1 MNILLTGGA
10 GYIGSHTAAALVEAG
25 HSIVIYDNLCN
36 SKVQVIENLE
46 KILGKQVPFVQGDI
60 RDAELLAATMGNF
73 SVDAVIHLAGLKA
86 VGESVASPLEY
97 YENNVQG
104 TLSLLRAMKA
114 QGVKNLVFSSSA
126 TVYGD
131 PQYLPIDE
139 SHPVAPTNPY
149 GRTKLQIEQIL
160 EDLTIADASL
170 KVISLRYFNP
180 VGAHSSALLGED
192 PQGIPNNLMPFIARV
207 ANGELAELSVFGS
220 DYSTVDGTGVRDYI
234 HVMDLAAGHL
244 AALQYLPKSQGYEVF
259 NLGTGVG
266 YSVLEMIAAFNA
278 ASQKNIPYKIVNR
291 RPGDIASCYAAPDKA
306 NNILGWKA
314 TRPLVEMCASS
325 WAFQQHAQMQTQTD

>member
-1 MNILLTGGA
+1 MKRF
-10 GYIGSHTAAALVEAG
+10 
-25 HSIVIYDNLCN
+25 SI
-36 SKVQVIENLE
+36 
-46 KILGKQVPFVQGDI
+46 
-60 RDAELLAATMGNF
+60 
-73 SVDAVIHLAGLKA
+73 DAVIHLAGFKA
-86 VGESVASPLEY
+86 VGESVTFPLKY
-97 YENNVQG
+97 YENNMQG
-104 TLSLLRAMKA
+104 TLSLLHAMKE

-139 SHPVAPTNPY
+139 AHPVAPTNPY

-207 ANGELAELSVFGS
+207 ANGELSEISVFGS
-220 DYSTVDGTGVRDYI
+220 DYTTVDGTGVRDYI
-234 HVMDLAAGHL
+234 HVMDLAEGHL
-244 AALQYLPKSQGYEVF
+244 AALKYLPKSQGYEVF
-259 NLGTGVG
+259 NLGTGFG
-266 YSVLEMIAAFNA
+266 YSVLEMIEEFRVAT
-278 ASQKNIPYKIVNR
+278 QKNIPYKVINR

-306 NNILGWKA
+306 NKILGWRT
-314 TRPLVEMCASS
+314 TRTLAEMCASS
-325 WAFQQHAQMQTQTD
+325 WAFQQRLHAPIINESM

>member
-1 MNILLTGGA
+1 L
-10 GYIGSHTAAALVEAG
+10 S
-25 HSIVIYDNLCN
+25 N
-36 SKVQVIENLE
+36 SKAHVIGNLE
-46 KILGKQVPFVQGDI
+46 KILGNQVPFVQGDI
-60 RDAELLAATMGNF
+60 RDTTLLASTLSKF

-97 YENNVQG
+97 YENNVKG
-104 TLSLLRAMKA
+104 TLSLLRAMKM
-114 QGVKNLVFSSSA
+114 QGIKNLVFSSSA

-139 SHPVAPTNPY
+139 SHPVVPTNPY

-220 DYSTVDGTGVRDYI
+220 DYSTVYGTGVRDYI
-234 HVMDLAAGHL
+234 HVMDLADGHL

-266 YSVLEMIAAFNA
+266 FSVLEMIAAFNA

-291 RPGDIASCYAAPDKA
+291 RPGDIASCYGAPDKA

-314 TRPLVEMCASS
+314 IRSLVEMCASS
-325 WAFQQHAQMQTQTD
+325 WAFQQHNQISTQSH

>member
-25 HSIVIYDNLCN
+25 HSIVIYDNLSN

-46 KILGKQVPFVQGDI
+46 KILGKQVPFFQGDV
-60 RDAELLAATMGNF
+60 RDTELLAATMGKF

-97 YENNVQG
+97 YENNVRG

-234 HVMDLAAGHL
+234 HFMDLAAGHH

-278 ASQKNIPYKIVNR
+278 ASQTNIPYKIVNR

-306 NNILGWKA
+306 NIILGWKE
-314 TRPLVEMCASS
+314 TRSLVEMCASS
-325 WAFQQHAQMQTQTD
+325 WAFQQHTQIPT

>member
-10 GYIGSHTAAALVEAG
+10 GYIGSHTGAALVEAG
-25 HSIVIYDNLCN
+25 HSIVIYDNLSN
-36 SKVQVIENLE
+36 SNAQVIENLE
-46 KILGKQVPFVQGDI
+46 KILGKTVPFVLGDI
-60 RDAELLAATMGNF
+60 RDNKLLASTMSKF
-73 SVDAVIHLAGLKA
+73 SVEAVIHLAGLKA
-86 VGESVASPLEY
+86 VGESVAFPLEY

-104 TLSLLRAMKA
+104 ILSLLRAMKA
-114 QGVKNLVFSSSA
+114 QGVKNVVFSSSA

-139 SHPVAPTNPY
+139 SHLVAPTNPY

-160 EDLTIADASL
+160 EDLTIADTSL

-192 PQGIPNNLMPFIARV
+192 PQGVPNNLMPFIARV

-220 DYSTVDGTGVRDYI
+220 DYATVDGTGVRDYI
-234 HVMDLAAGHL
+234 HVMDLADGHL
-244 AALQYLPKSQGYEVF
+244 AALQHFSKSQGYEVF
-259 NLGTGVG
+259 NLGTGMG

-278 ASQKNIPYKIVNR
+278 ASQKNIPYQVTNR
-291 RPGDIASCYAAPDKA
+291 RPGDIAICYAAPDKA
-306 NNILGWKA
+306 NKILGWKA
-314 TRPLVEMCASS
+314 TRTLAEMCTSS
-325 WAFQQHAQMQTQTD
+325 WAFQQHIQKPT